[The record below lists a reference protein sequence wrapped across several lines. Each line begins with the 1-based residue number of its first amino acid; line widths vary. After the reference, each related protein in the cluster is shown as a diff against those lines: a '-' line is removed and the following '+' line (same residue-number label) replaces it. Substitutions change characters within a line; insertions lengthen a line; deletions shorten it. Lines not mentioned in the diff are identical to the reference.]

1 MQYFNTLPKIVYRS
15 PSGTSS
21 LYTNLMARASII
33 PSVLKDPMVYYKY
46 DIQEG
51 DTPEIVAYKYYGDSY
66 RYWIV
71 LFSNQIMDPQWEWPL
86 SYSVFESYIKDKYGF
101 NKQTN
106 TWNVLNPYVTTYIWQ
121 KIITQ
126 YDVSTQTTTVNTLQI
141 DEDTYDN
148 LVESTTIY
156 DKLTTGQVSITI
168 SKNTLTYYDWELQ
181 KNESKRTI
189 NLLNE
194 NYVNQLEK
202 EFKNLIK

>member
-15 PSGTSS
+15 PSGTST

-33 PSVLKDPMVYYKY
+33 PSILKDPMVYYQY
-46 DIQEG
+46 DIQDG

-71 LFSNQIMDPQWEWPL
+71 LFANQIMDPQWEWPL
-86 SYSVFESYIKDKYGF
+86 SYSVFNSYIKDKYKF
-101 NKQTN
+101 NEQTN
-106 TWNVLNPYVTTYIWQ
+106 TWNVFNPYLTTYIWQ

-141 DEDTYDN
+141 DEDTYNN
-148 LVESTTIY
+148 LSLTTNSY
-156 DKLTTGQVSITI
+156 SLPTGQVSVSVT
-168 SKNTLTYYDWELQ
+168 KNILTYYDWEQ
-181 KNESKRTI
+181 ETNESKRTI

-194 NYVNQLEK
+194 IYVDELEK
-202 EFKNLIK
+202 QFKSLMK

>member
-15 PSGTSS
+15 PSGTST

-33 PSVLKDPMVYYKY
+33 PSILKDPMVYYQY
-46 DIQEG
+46 DIQDG
-51 DTPEIVAYKYYGDSY
+51 DTPEIVAHKYYGDSY

-86 SYSVFESYIKDKYGF
+86 SYSVFDSYVKDKYKF
-101 NKQTN
+101 NEQTN
-106 TWNVLNPYVTTYIWQ
+106 TWNLFNPYLTTYIWQ

-141 DEDTYDN
+141 DENTYNN
-148 LVESTTIY
+148 LSLTTNSY
-156 DKLTTGQVSITI
+156 SLPTGQVSISIT
-168 SKNTLTYYDWELQ
+168 KNTLTYYDWELE
-181 KNESKRTI
+181 KNESKRNI

-194 NYVNQLEK
+194 IYVEELEK
-202 EFKNLIK
+202 QFKSLMK